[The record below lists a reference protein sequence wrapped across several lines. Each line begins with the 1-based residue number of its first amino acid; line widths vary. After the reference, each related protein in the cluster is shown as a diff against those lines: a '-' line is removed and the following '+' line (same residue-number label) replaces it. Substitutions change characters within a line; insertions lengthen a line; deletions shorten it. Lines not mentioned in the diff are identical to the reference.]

1 MANEN
6 KHPSENCTQV
16 AKYCECLEREAYPD
30 PGSDLG
36 KALSKAG
43 LPMRSYRNY
52 RGWEGLKGSPWTIG
66 YGHTRGVKQ
75 GDICSE
81 QQAYKWLQEDM
92 EDAAALVRRNVPWEM
107 AQGQFDA
114 LCDMAFNMGDAFMK
128 KDNIADDFDDVLRA
142 GNICEIR
149 NRIPT
154 FRKGGGVVLPGL
166 VKRGGMRVALF
177 DGYGYHDAIR
187 MGEETLL
194 KWRANGSK

>member
-1 MANEN
+1 MANET

-16 AKYCECLEREAYPD
+16 AKYCEGLEREAYPD

-36 KALSKAG
+36 KALTKAG
-43 LPMRSYRNY
+43 LQMARYRNL
-52 RGWEGLKGSPWTIG
+52 RGWEALNGKPWTIG
-66 YGHTRGVKQ
+66 YGHTKGVKQ
-75 GDICSE
+75 GDVCSE

-114 LCDMAFNMGDAFMK
+114 LCDMAFNMGNEFMR
-128 KDNIADDFDDVLRA
+128 KDDIQADFDDVLRS
-142 GNICEIR
+142 GDICEIR
-149 NRIPT
+149 KRIPT

-194 KWRANGSK
+194 KWRATGSK